1 MQIDRAL
8 DLLKTKCPDYHKSQS
23 EIISTLNLQG
33 SSTLK
38 SYLELIQN
46 DPVTYFESFPKSA
59 VSFIALAKPKSAIL
73 YLLEKCEQVR
83 QSEGATFCDALA
95 NTIGKEWK
103 QHGKRI
109 AEARTLESKDD
120 STDEETTPR
129 SSSIATSIQNTPVE
143 EVPLRHL
150 REQLDTEKNLS
161 SERLARI
168 QQLEADLAKSIKDFE
183 KHKDDVANM
192 FEVYKNLF
200 VNAIINKGATELEI
214 ELLTLLTFR

>member
-1 MQIDRAL
+1 MQIDQAL
-8 DLLKTKCPDYHKSQS
+8 DLLKTKCPDYHKNQS

-73 YLLEKCEQVR
+73 YLLEKCDQVR
-83 QSEGATFCDALA
+83 QSEGAQFCDALA

-120 STDEETTPR
+120 STDEETNPR
-129 SSSIATSIQNTPVE
+129 SSIALSIQNTPVE

-150 REQLDTEKNLS
+150 REQLETEKTLS

-168 QQLEADLAKSIKDFE
+168 QQLEVELAKSIKDFE
-183 KHKDDVANM
+183 KHKEEIASM

-200 VNAIINKGATELEI
+200 VNAMKKKGATELEI